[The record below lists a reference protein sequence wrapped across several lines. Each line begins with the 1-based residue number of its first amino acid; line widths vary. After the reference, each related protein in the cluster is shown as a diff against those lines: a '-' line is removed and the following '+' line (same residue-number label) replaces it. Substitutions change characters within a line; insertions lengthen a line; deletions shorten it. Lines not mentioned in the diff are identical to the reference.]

1 MNFVNQYN
9 DFCLNYLRCIKKIA
23 NSFALTQSQVL
34 CIKSIPYD
42 GILQNHLANNLSLDI
57 STVSRNLDK
66 LKSLKIIDKEI
77 SLSDKRASIIT
88 LTTKGKKIYNQI
100 INMIDND
107 INEILSN
114 VDIPDL
120 EHLNEILNKINWEFE
135 LSKNNEKNQ

>member
-1 MNFVNQYN
+1 M
-9 DFCLNYLRCIKKIA
+9 
-23 NSFALTQSQVL
+23 
-34 CIKSIPYD
+34 
-42 GILQNHLANNLSLDI
+42 
-57 STVSRNLDK
+57 
-66 LKSLKIIDKEI
+66 KIIEKEI

-100 INMIDND
+100 INMINND
-107 INEILSN
+107 INEILCN

>member
-1 MNFVNQYN
+1 MG
-9 DFCLNYLRCIKKIA
+9 YLRCIKKIA
-23 NSFALTQSQVL
+23 TSCSLTQSQVL

-57 STVSRNLDK
+57 STLSRNLDK
-66 LKSLKIIDKEI
+66 LKSLKIINKEI
-77 SLSDKRASIIT
+77 SRSDKRSFIIT

-107 INEILSN
+107 INKILSN

-120 EHLNEILNKINWEFE
+120 EHLNEIFNKINWEFE
-135 LSKNNEKNQ
+135 LSKNNENDQ